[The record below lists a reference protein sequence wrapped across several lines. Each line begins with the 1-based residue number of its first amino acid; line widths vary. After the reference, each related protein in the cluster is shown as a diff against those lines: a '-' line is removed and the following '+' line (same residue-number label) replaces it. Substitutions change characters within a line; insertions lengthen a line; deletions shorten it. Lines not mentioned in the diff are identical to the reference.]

1 MTIDQNSGSVRR
13 ERGAAGENQGIGIG
27 PHLDLLDLKPHLV
40 ELADEE
46 IGRLGEAIACIVIGS
61 STDAGDADK
70 GFQLF
75 DVGPLLLVDAQQRFF
90 QDYAFLLH
98 RFSAL

>member
-1 MTIDQNSGSVRR
+1 MAVDQDGGAVRR
-13 ERGAAGENQGIGIG
+13 ERGAAGENQGIGSG
-27 PHLDLLDLKPHLV
+27 PHLDLLDLEPHLV

-46 IGRLGEAIACIVIGS
+46 VGRLSEAVACASIGP

-75 DVGPLLLVDAQQRFF
+75 DIGPLLLVDAQQRFF
-90 QDYAFLLH
+90 QGYALLSH
-98 RFSAL
+98 RFSVL